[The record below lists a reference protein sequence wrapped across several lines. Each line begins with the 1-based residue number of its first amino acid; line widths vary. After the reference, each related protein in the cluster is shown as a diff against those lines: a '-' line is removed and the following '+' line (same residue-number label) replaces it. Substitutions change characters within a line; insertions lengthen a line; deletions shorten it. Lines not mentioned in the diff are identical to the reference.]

1 MAMDQEKDGKC
12 KELAKKKRGALG
24 KWREAV
30 GRWLKEP
37 DPMKRVSLRK
47 QEEEASNMVAQ
58 AERELDAYVRD
69 RGGY

>member
-1 MAMDQEKDGKC
+1 MDQEKDGKR

-37 DPMKRVSLRK
+37 GPAKRVSLRK
-47 QEEEASNMVAQ
+47 QEEAGNMAAQ
-58 AERELDAYVRD
+58 ADRESDACARSI
-69 RGGY
+69 